1 MLLSERRFF
10 QFEIPL
16 QSEQLQSTPLKQ
28 PLLIFLIFFTIKSKA
43 DNPLDSKFTGED
55 PFSF

>member
-1 MLLSERRFF
+1 MLLSEKKFS

-16 QSEQLQSTPLKQ
+16 QRERLQSTPLKQ
-28 PLLIFLIFFTIKSKA
+28 PLLIFFTIKSKA